1 VLYINPCTPTK
12 EEDAMDYLQRLGLMG
27 LNARLKRL
35 SDDLTTDMN
44 ALYKTQGYDFE
55 SSVFPLLMLLYQE
68 GAMSLRK
75 AQGFLGSSHA
85 HISQKAKALLE
96 KRLIT
101 VTVDS
106 SDKRSKTMALTPAGH
121 DMIAKAAPLW
131 RAMNDALA
139 QIFVNLDQRML
150 MILETAEER
159 ISAQRFFD
167 VVTEHLNEGK
177 SDRGSVV
184 SAFDTRKAA

>member
-1 VLYINPCTPTK
+1 
-12 EEDAMDYLQRLGLMG
+12 MDYLQRLGLMG

-44 ALYKTQGYDFE
+44 ALYKAQGYDFE
-55 SSVFPLLMLLYQE
+55 ASVFPLLMLLYQE

-101 VTVDS
+101 LTVDA

-139 QIFVNLDQRML
+139 DIFVNLDQRLL

-159 ISAQRFFD
+159 VGAQRFFD
-167 VVTEHLNEGK
+167 VVTGYLNEGK
-177 SDRGSVV
+177 SESRSAVA
-184 SAFDTRKAA
+184 AFDTRKAA

>member
-1 VLYINPCTPTK
+1 
-12 EEDAMDYLQRLGLMG
+12 MDYLQRLGLMG

-44 ALYKTQGYDFE
+44 ALYKSQGYDFE
-55 SSVFPLLMLLYQE
+55 ASVFPLLMLLYQE
-68 GAMSLRK
+68 GPMSLRK

-101 VTVDS
+101 LTVDAN
-106 SDKRSKTMALTPAGH
+106 DKRSKTMALTPAGH

-139 QIFVNLDQRML
+139 DIFANLDQRML
-150 MILETAEER
+150 MVLETAEER
-159 ISAQRFFD
+159 IGARPFYD
-167 VVTEHLNEGK
+167 VVTAYLNEAKAEGK
-177 SDRGSVV
+177 RASA
-184 SAFDTRKAA
+184 AFDTRKAA

>member
-1 VLYINPCTPTK
+1 
-12 EEDAMDYLQRLGLMG
+12 MDYLQRLGLMG

-35 SDDLTTDMN
+35 SDELTTDMN
-44 ALYKTQGYDFE
+44 ALYKAQGYDFE
-55 SSVFPLLMLLYQE
+55 ASVFPLLMLLYQE

-96 KRLIT
+96 KKLIT

-106 SDKRSKTMALTPAGH
+106 ADKRSKTMALTPSGH

-139 QIFVNLDQRML
+139 DIFANLDQRLL
-150 MILETAEER
+150 MVIETAEER
-159 ISAQRFFD
+159 IGARRFYD
-167 VVTEHLNEGK
+167 VVTDYLNEGK
-177 SDRGSVV
+177 SDKRSAV